1 MQARKFLSNAAVG
14 MKSELLEVRVSL
26 KEKINEDMKAAMRA
40 KETARLGVIRLLLA
54 AMKQREV
61 DERITLADAD
71 VLSIIDK
78 MIKQRRDSITQ
89 FEAAGRHDL
98 ADAEKFETTVLQGYM
113 PQQMSE
119 AEIDAAIAEAIAASG
134 ARSPQEMGKVI
145 ALLKPR
151 LAGRADMGKVSGL
164 VKKKLS

>member
-1 MQARKFLSNAAVG
+1 M
-14 MKSELLEVRVSL
+14 SL

-61 DERITLADAD
+61 DERITLSDAD

-113 PQQMSE
+113 PQQMNE
-119 AEIDAAIAEAIAASG
+119 AEIAAAVDQAIAASG
-134 ARSPQEMGKVI
+134 AQSPQEMGKVI
-145 ALLKPR
+145 ALLKPAM
-151 LAGRADMGKVSGL
+151 AGRADMGKVSAL
-164 VKKKLS
+164 VKTRLSRA